1 VRAVFLVAL
10 ATLLAGAALWL
21 AQRKLI
27 YLPGGAPG
35 PPPMGWQAISLT
47 TADELTLGAWFAP
60 PQADAAIVIVF
71 NGNAGNRADR
81 IGLGSRL
88 AGEGAGVVL
97 LDYRGYG
104 GNPGSPSEEGLA
116 MDASAAAEWV
126 AAQFSDHR
134 VVYFGESLG
143 AAVAIRLAGER
154 PPHALVLR
162 SPFTSLPDAAAVHYP
177 YLPVARLIW
186 DAYPSIDRIGA
197 LAVPVTVIAGSD
209 DSIVPVDQSRA
220 IFDAAPEPKSWLLIE
235 GADHNDP
242 ELTGGEQIVE
252 AILDVVG

>member
-1 VRAVFLVAL
+1 MRAVLVVAL

-21 AQRKLI
+21 FQRKLI
-27 YLPGGAPG
+27 YLPGGPPGAP
-35 PPPMGWQAISLT
+35 PTAWQAISFT
-47 TADELTLGAWFAP
+47 TADGLMLGAWFAP
-60 PQADAAIVIVF
+60 PRGDAAIVIVF

-88 AGEGAGVVL
+88 AGAGAGVVL

-116 MDASAAAEWV
+116 MDATAAVEWV
-126 AAQFSDHR
+126 AAQYPDRR

-143 AAVAIRLAGER
+143 AAVAIRLAAER

-177 YLPVARLIW
+177 YLPVARLLW
-186 DAYPSIDRIGA
+186 DVYPSIDRIGA
-197 LAVPVTVIAGSD
+197 VAVPVTVIAGSD
-209 DSIVPVDQSRA
+209 DAIVPIDQSRA
-220 IFDAAPEPKSWLLIE
+220 IFDAAPEPKSWLVIE
-235 GADHNDP
+235 SADHNDP
-242 ELTGGEQIVE
+242 ELTGGEQIAE
-252 AILDVVG
+252 AILDVIG

>member
-1 VRAVFLVAL
+1 MRAVFLVAL

-27 YLPGGAPG
+27 YLPGTAPG
-35 PPPMGWQAISLT
+35 PPPMGWQAISLS
-47 TADELTLGAWFAP
+47 TADGLTLDAWFAP
-60 PQADAAIVIVF
+60 PQADAAIVVVF
-71 NGNAGNRADR
+71 NGNAGSRADR

-88 AGEGAGVVL
+88 AAARVGVVL
-97 LDYRGYG
+97 VDYRGYG

-116 MDASAAAEWV
+116 MDAAAAAEWV
-126 AAQFSDHR
+126 AAQYPDRRF
-134 VVYFGESLG
+134 VYFGESLG

-162 SPFTSLPDAAAVHYP
+162 SPFTSLSDAAAVHYP
-177 YLPVARLIW
+177 YLPVQRLLW

-197 LAVPVTVIAGSD
+197 VAAPVTVIAGSR

-220 IFDAAPEPKSWLLIE
+220 IFDAAPEPKSWLLID

-242 ELTGGEQIVE
+242 ELTGGDVVVT
-252 AILDVVG
+252 AILRAAG